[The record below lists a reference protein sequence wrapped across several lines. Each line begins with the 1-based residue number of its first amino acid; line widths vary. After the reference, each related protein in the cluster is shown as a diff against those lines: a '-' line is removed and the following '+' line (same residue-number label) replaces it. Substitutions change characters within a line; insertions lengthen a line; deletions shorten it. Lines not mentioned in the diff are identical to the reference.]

1 MSGRTYLSI
10 GDVLALL
17 RQEFPDVTISK
28 IRFLESQGLV
38 NPERTPS
45 GYRKFYEHD
54 VERLRWVLRQQREHF
69 LPLKVIKGRLEQEG
83 AEPGDDNGRAGAAV
97 PGYAEPVLAGR
108 APGPAGPRAAGR
120 ELPGFE
126 ARPAEHARG
135 VDTGGGRAAPSSGAS
150 DLGRS
155 RGVAPSAAATVGAAS
170 RSDGS
175 TGPSRSTGDGQ
186 GTGTVARASP
196 PAPAPTRPGRDRVA
210 SGTMPGDVRT
220 TPRSTAARPGAPEPV
235 KVSGGAAMGSTD
247 LGSRHTRVAHAGGG
261 AGARTGPAVDERD
274 DELVVGALAGATMTI
289 EELAEGS
296 GLEVAAVEQLESYG
310 LLCGRVVGG
319 SSYYDED
326 DLTVAR
332 VAAGLARYGVE
343 ARHLRLHKH
352 AAEREAGFIEQIVLP
367 LLKQRNPEARQR
379 ANKIVTELTQLGQA
393 LREVLLR
400 TTLRDQLG
408 R

>member
-1 MSGRTYLSI
+1 VSSRTYLSI
-10 GDVLALL
+10 GDVLTLL

-69 LPLKVIKGRLEQEG
+69 LPLKVIKGRLEEEVG
-83 AEPGDDNGRAGAAV
+83 DGGDDNGHDVAGIGTSR
-97 PGYAEPVLAGR
+97 PERHEPVLVGGTSRPGPPRGGTAGEASTFEPQGVGTARRRADAGR
-108 APGPAGPRAAGR
+108 ARPTRSAPSEPAQRRGGTVPARTGVSPSPPTTAGATSRGPGVGASDVRSPTRTAAPGTDSSTVAAGPRPGGPGGAVRTADPKAGPER
-120 ELPGFE
+120 GPRATSAPG
-126 ARPAEHARG
+126 
-135 VDTGGGRAAPSSGAS
+135 TAPTPGPGPRLGAFGLAVTS
-150 DLGRS
+150 D
-155 RGVAPSAAATVGAAS
+155 
-170 RSDGS
+170 
-175 TGPSRSTGDGQ
+175 
-186 GTGTVARASP
+186 P
-196 PAPAPTRPGRDRVA
+196 PAQR
-210 SGTMPGDVRT
+210 
-220 TPRSTAARPGAPEPV
+220 
-235 KVSGGAAMGSTD
+235 
-247 LGSRHTRVAHAGGG
+247 
-261 AGARTGPAVDERD
+261 ERD
-274 DELVVGALAGATMTI
+274 DPAVRTMSGVSLTV

-296 GLEVAAVEQLESYG
+296 GLDVSAVEQLESYG

-319 SSYYDED
+319 VSYYDED
-326 DLTVAR
+326 ALTVAR

-379 ANKIVTELTQLGQA
+379 AHEAVAELTLLGQG

-408 R
+408 G

>member
-69 LPLKVIKGRLEQEG
+69 LPLKVIKGRLEQEV
-83 AEPGDDNGRAGAAV
+83 ADYGDDNGHDGV
-97 PGYAEPVLAGR
+97 PGTPEPVLVGR
-108 APGPAGPRAAGR
+108 ATGPAGPRAAGR

-126 ARPAEHARG
+126 AQRAEAVHRG
-135 VDTGGGRAAPSSGAS
+135 PD
-150 DLGRS
+150 
-155 RGVAPSAAATVGAAS
+155 
-170 RSDGS
+170 
-175 TGPSRSTGDGQ
+175 PSRSRAVATAPMVSGRTLSGA
-186 GTGTVARASP
+186 GTVADPGPSGPRSPGSPGPTGAGPSSPSSAAPRPGGPAEGTGSGDPRSAAPGAGPRARG
-196 PAPAPTRPGRDRVA
+196 APT
-210 SGTMPGDVRT
+210 
-220 TPRSTAARPGAPEPV
+220 PEPT
-235 KVSGGAAMGSTD
+235 KVPRAAMGSTD
-247 LGSRHTRVAHAGGG
+247 LSSHHARGAHAG
-261 AGARTGPAVDERD
+261 AGATAPAPPDELT
-274 DELVVGALAGATMTI
+274 DELVVGALSGATMTI
-289 EELAEGS
+289 EELAQGS
-296 GLEVAAVEQLESYG
+296 GVDIAAVEELESYG

-319 SSYYDED
+319 VSYYDED
-326 DLTVAR
+326 ALTVAR
-332 VAAGLARYGVE
+332 VAGGLARYGVE

-367 LLKQRNPEARQR
+367 LLKQRNPEARLR
-379 ANKIVTELTQLGQA
+379 AHEIVTELTQLGQA

>member
-1 MSGRTYLSI
+1 VSSRTYLSI

-83 AEPGDDNGRAGAAV
+83 ADVGEDDGYEVAVGTAGVERGEPGLVGRASV
-97 PGYAEPVLAGR
+97 PLEPRSAGS
-108 APGPAGPRAAGR
+108 

-126 ARPAEHARG
+126 SPVAEPPRAGADPRRGRAGPSARPDLTRPRGAAVAPAPVPGVARG
-135 VDTGGGRAAPSSGAS
+135 TGPAGHGSSTGTLASGAGRGGGAQGPGPGGA
-150 DLGRS
+150 RS
-155 RGVAPSAAATVGAAS
+155 TM
-170 RSDGS
+170 
-175 TGPSRSTGDGQ
+175 RSTGAGSGAAGPGPAKRS
-186 GTGTVARASP
+186 GTTAPVREVAP
-196 PAPAPTRPGRDRVA
+196 GIGMGVGVGDEEPAPPTMPDDAVTLEELIEA
-210 SGTMPGDVRT
+210 SGLD
-220 TPRSTAARPGAPEPV
+220 
-235 KVSGGAAMGSTD
+235 
-247 LGSRHTRVAHAGGG
+247 
-261 AGARTGPAVDERD
+261 
-274 DELVVGALAGATMTI
+274 
-289 EELAEGS
+289 
-296 GLEVAAVEQLESYG
+296 VAAVEQLESYG

-319 SSYYDED
+319 VVYYDED
-326 DLTVAR
+326 ALTVAR

-343 ARHLRLHKH
+343 ARHLRVHKL
-352 AAEREAGFIEQIVLP
+352 AAEREAGFIEQVVLP

-379 ANKIVTELTQLGQA
+379 AFETVAELTVLGQD

-400 TTLRDQLG
+400 SALREQLG
-408 R
+408 G

>member
-1 MSGRTYLSI
+1 MSSRTYLSI

-69 LPLKVIKGRLEQEG
+69 LPLKVIKGRLEQEV
-83 AEPGDDNGRAGAAV
+83 EEFGDENGHDASS
-97 PGYAEPVLAGR
+97 
-108 APGPAGPRAAGR
+108 APGHDQRVLVGQVGAPTGPRATGR

-126 ARPAEHARG
+126 AQSNETARRGTEPGRGRPAPTRTRT
-135 VDTGGGRAAPSSGAS
+135 DTAS
-150 DLGRS
+150 
-155 RGVAPSAAATVGAAS
+155 SAAATTATALGSSS
-170 RSDGS
+170 R
-175 TGPSRSTGDGQ
+175 
-186 GTGTVARASP
+186 TGTS
-196 PAPAPTRPGRDRVA
+196 PAPAPGTAGRA
-210 SGTMPGDVRT
+210 SAAT
-220 TPRSTAARPGAPEPV
+220 TSAGRGAPVGDTASRPVVSSPGTGPGSGDARLPGGARTATGVSDGPV
-235 KVSGGAAMGSTD
+235 KVSGGAAMRSSDVGHGHD
-247 LGSRHTRVAHAGGG
+247 AAGHS
-261 AGARTGPAVDERD
+261 AAVVPEDELA
-274 DELVVGALAGATMTI
+274 DELVVGALSGASMTV
-289 EELAEGS
+289 EELAQGS
-296 GLEVAAVEQLESYG
+296 GLDVAAVEQLESYG
-310 LLCGRVVGG
+310 LLCGRLVGG
-319 SSYYDED
+319 VSYYDED
-326 DLTVAR
+326 ALTVAR

-352 AAEREAGFIEQIVLP
+352 AAEREAGFIEQIVVP

-379 ANKIVTELTQLGQA
+379 AHEIVTELTQLGQA